1 MQDTML
7 SDVNRKRQ
15 HTMFVLKELMRDF
28 KRHINKQ
35 YLWY

>member
-15 HTMFVLKELMRDF
+15 HTMFVLKELMKYF

-35 YLWY
+35 YLRY